1 MVSHKRKTERKIKKN
16 MKKQVQKAKAKR
28 DDTKPN
34 QDKELMLKLMAMMNG
49 GRGTNQPMDAAPFLK
64 LKEEVTRTKAI
75 SLIAKQIIDNGTLV
89 LEAKKMVEDSI
100 NADIELPRMLEG

>member
-1 MVSHKRKTERKIKKN
+1 MRNTLGDLNNHLFIQLEKLSDE
-16 MKKQVQKAKAKR
+16 
-28 DDTKPN
+28 D
-34 QDKELMLKLMAMMNG
+34 LKG
-49 GRGTNQPMDAAPFLK
+49 EE

-89 LEAKKMVEDSI
+89 LEAKKVAEESL

>member
-1 MVSHKRKTERKIKKN
+1 MRNTLGDLNNHLFAQLEKLS
-16 MKKQVQKAKAKR
+16 
-28 DDTKPN
+28 DD
-34 QDKELMLKLMAMMNG
+34 DLKG
-49 GRGTNQPMDAAPFLK
+49 EE